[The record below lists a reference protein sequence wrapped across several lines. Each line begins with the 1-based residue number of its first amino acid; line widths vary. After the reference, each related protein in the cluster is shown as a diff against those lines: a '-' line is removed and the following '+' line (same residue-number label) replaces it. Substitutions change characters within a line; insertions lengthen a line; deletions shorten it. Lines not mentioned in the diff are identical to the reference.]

1 MVRKKLKMN
10 TIHNVVNR
18 LANILNYFKEKEFL
32 GNFRTQYLLY
42 DIVFL
47 PDRATF
53 PEQLT

>member
-1 MVRKKLKMN
+1 MN

-53 PEQLT
+53 PEQLP